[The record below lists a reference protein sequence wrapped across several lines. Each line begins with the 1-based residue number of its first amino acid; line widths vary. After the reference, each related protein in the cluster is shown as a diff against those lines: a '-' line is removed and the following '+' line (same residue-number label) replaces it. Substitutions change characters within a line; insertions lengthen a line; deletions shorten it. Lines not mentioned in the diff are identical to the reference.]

1 MEFPQKA
8 QNGPGSYESLF
19 IGTLVC
25 NLLLTLYNLTILIL
39 GMYLKKKKHT
49 NSKIYIHTDVHS
61 NIIYSE
67 QDMIAI
73 QVFIER

>member
-39 GMYLKKKKHT
+39 GMYLKKKKNILT
-49 NSKIYIHTDVHS
+49 QKYTYTLMFTATLFIVNKI
-61 NIIYSE
+61 
-67 QDMIAI
+67 
-73 QVFIER
+73 